1 MTPSPVR
8 NSCQRTNLFD
18 RKTSLLSEIVLQS
31 PPHQL
36 RIADDRQGFD
46 AMAII
51 ANANSGMKDIVSDK
65 VIVSNP
71 MIYVIPTADLTNVI
85 NINFGFGL
93 FHFPH
98 TADCY
103 TAAGTSR
110 SIIYL
115 GRSLMRIQT
124 E

>member
-1 MTPSPVR
+1 
-8 NSCQRTNLFD
+8 
-18 RKTSLLSEIVLQS
+18 
-31 PPHQL
+31 
-36 RIADDRQGFD
+36 
-46 AMAII
+46 
-51 ANANSGMKDIVSDK
+51 
-65 VIVSNP
+65 

-110 SIIYL
+110 SIIYPLAL
-115 GRSLMRIQT
+115 GPLTPLNRRHRK
-124 E
+124 